1 MPIPNGSGPGG
12 TRIVLGTCHHDC
24 PDSCGWIVTVEEGP
38 DGADRAVKL
47 RGNPDH
53 PYSKGELCPKVNR
66 FLDRVYHPGR
76 VLHPLI
82 RTGAKGAGEFRQ
94 ATWDEALSL
103 VAERVRA
110 VIDDHGGEAVLP
122 WVDAGTQGMVQMTSL
137 DQRFFARL
145 GASRQTGSLCGATA
159 GAGLA
164 ATYGGRKSADPMDV
178 RFAKLVILWATNTR
192 LTNRHLW
199 PFIEEARA
207 NGAQVVVIDPIR
219 TMTADSADWFIQPLP
234 GTDVALMLAVMHVL
248 IRDDLIDH
256 DYVRRYA
263 TGFQEL
269 SERVAAWDPVRAG
282 QVCGLAPGEIEA
294 FARAYGTTRPT
305 FIRTLI
311 GAEHHEH
318 GAMFFRTLG
327 CLPVLTGAWRERGGG
342 LSRSVGVWSEA
353 AIDDAVFSV
362 PSDTRQVSMNHL
374 GRALNDEALGIYAL
388 FVWNGNPVV
397 SVPNAAEIRRGLERD
412 DLFTVV
418 SEQFITDTA
427 LYADVVFPAATEI
440 EQLDVIP
447 SWGHLYLGWNEPAIA
462 PRGESVPNTE
472 LWRRLARAMGMTDP
486 EFDFDDEALIR
497 SALPSVDVDLLRKQG
512 FLRLD
517 LPAELLPYEAG
528 GFETADGKALLFSR
542 ALAEAGHD
550 PLPEYRPAAEGPG
563 GELHERYPLV
573 LLTPKNHTRFLN
585 SSYSKHHGEREGG
598 PFFEIDP
605 ADAVSRGIAEG
616 DVVRIWNDRGELA
629 LPARLSTRLRSGVVA
644 VPWGWWGKDANVNAL
659 TNDTL
664 TDWGGGVAYFD
675 TLVEAAAVET

>member
-1 MPIPNGSGPGG
+1 VPTPDGSD
-12 TRIVLGTCHHDC
+12 RIVLGTCHHDC
-24 PDSCGWIVTVEEGP
+24 PDSCGWVVTVTTGD
-38 DGADRAVKL
+38 DGVDRAVKL
-47 RGNPDH
+47 RGNRDH
-53 PYSKGELCPKVNR
+53 PYSRGELCPKVNK
-66 FLDRVYHPGR
+66 FLDRVYHPDR

-82 RTGAKGAGEFRQ
+82 RTGAKGSGEFRK
-94 ATWDEALSL
+94 ATWEEALTL
-103 VAERVRA
+103 VAERVRS
-110 VIDDHGGEAVLP
+110 VIDRYGGEAILP
-122 WVDAGTQGMVQMTSL
+122 WVDAGTQGMIQMTSL

-145 GASRQTGSLCGATA
+145 GASQQTGSLCGATA

-164 ATYGGRKSADPMDV
+164 ATYGSRKSADPMDV
-178 RFAKLVILWATNTR
+178 RFSKLIVLWATNTR

-199 PFIEEARA
+199 PFIEQARA

-234 GTDVALMLAVMHVL
+234 GTDVALMLGVMHVL

-256 DYVRRYA
+256 DYVERYA
-263 TGFQEL
+263 SGFAEL
-269 SERVAAWDPVRAG
+269 SERVAEWDPVRVSE
-282 QVCGLAPGEIEA
+282 VCGISAEEIEA
-294 FARAYGTTRPT
+294 FAKAYGTTRPT

-342 LSRSVGVWSEA
+342 LSRSVGVWSEDV
-353 AIDDAVFSV
+353 IDESVFEVS
-362 PSDTRQVSMNHL
+362 SETRLVSMNHL
-374 GRALNDEALGIYAL
+374 GRALTDGNMGIHAL

-397 SVPNAAEIRRGLERD
+397 SVPNAAQIRRGLERE

-418 SEQFITDTA
+418 SEQFLTDTA
-427 LYADVVFPAATEI
+427 VYADVVFPAATEI

-447 SWGHLYLGWNEPAIA
+447 SWGHLYLGWNEAAIA
-462 PRGESVPNTE
+462 PLGESVPNTE
-472 LWRRLARAMGMTDP
+472 LWRRLARAMGLDDP
-486 EFDFDDEALIR
+486 EFDLDDESLIR

-512 FLRLD
+512 FMRLD
-517 LPAELLPYEAG
+517 LPVELLPYQAG
-528 GFETADGKALLFSR
+528 GFETPDGKASLFSQ
-542 ALAEAGHD
+542 ALADAGHD
-550 PLPEYRPAAEGPG
+550 PLPEYRPARESPG
-563 GELHERYPLV
+563 GELYEKYPLV

-605 ADAVSRGIAEG
+605 ADATARGIAEG
-616 DVVRIWNDRGELA
+616 ELVRIWNDRGELQ
-629 LPARLSTRLRSGVVA
+629 LPARLSHRLRPGVA
-644 VPWGWWGKDANVNAL
+644 AIPWGWWGKAANANAL

-675 TLVEAAAVET
+675 TLVEAAPLQT